1 MSEANELR
9 SMADLL
15 RSGATLTSLS
25 CPACASP
32 LFKMRSGE
40 LWCARC
46 KKRVVVVKEDGE
58 IAEAVATPLL
68 EALESTLIRKIEE
81 LNEKIRGENE
91 IGQLQRLGEVLSTM
105 LESLER
111 VRRMKKRG
119 KT

>member
-1 MSEANELR
+1 MSDVNELR

-32 LFKMRSGE
+32 LFKMKSGD

-46 KKRVVVVKEDGE
+46 KKRVVVVREDGE
-58 IAEAVATPLL
+58 ITEAVTAPLL
-68 EALESTLIRKIEE
+68 DTLESTLIMKIGEI
-81 LNEKIRGENE
+81 NEKMQGESE
-91 IGQLQRLGEVLSTM
+91 IEQLQRLGGVLSTM

-111 VRRMKKRG
+111 VRRIKRMG
-119 KT
+119 KA

>member
-1 MSEANELR
+1 M
-9 SMADLL
+9 
-15 RSGATLTSLS
+15 
-25 CPACASP
+25 
-32 LFKMRSGE
+32 
-40 LWCARC
+40 
-46 KKRVVVVKEDGE
+46 KEDGE